1 MTVQELINQLTMLC
15 DGRDPSAVEVR
26 KEVLLDDMWG
36 ADYDYFSLESIGG
49 NDYPL
54 MVLIK

>member
-1 MTVQELINQLTMLC
+1 MTVAELIRELTAFC
-15 DGRDPSAVEVR
+15 DGRDPETVDVR
-26 KEVLLDDMWG
+26 KEVASDDMWG
-36 ADYDYFSLESIGG
+36 ADYEYFTVEAIGG